1 MMWPFRNRIAVAGVG
16 YSRIERRSGRTLAAL
31 TVEACRAALD
41 DAGLALRE
49 VDGIATSPSM
59 PRYGGR
65 KGVDEGVD
73 VVTPHY
79 LAELLGIAPG
89 IHWTGTTNAMV
100 TQSVIDGA
108 LAIAAGL
115 CRHVLV
121 YRALHVPD
129 GRYVNFDHSHAAGAD
144 QFLAPYGFSM
154 PPAWIATVMRR
165 YFELYGYNRADFAR
179 YITDNRANAQR
190 NPNAWWRGKPM
201 TMADYLGARMIADP
215 VSILDCDLPVDGS
228 CALLLT
234 TTERARHLRR
244 KPALLSGFA
253 ASTHNGTAGVPMA
266 LEQMQEGGRQVAR
279 RLWEMSGLAV
289 SDIDCAQLYDGF
301 SMLVVT
307 WLEAMGFCE
316 AGEGMAFLRDGHGAL
331 DGRLPVNTGGGA
343 LGEGRLHGM
352 TQLAEAVMQVSD
364 RAEGR
369 QIAGAKHALATISNG
384 LSKATAFIFTRDG

>member
-1 MMWPFRNRIAVAGVG
+1 MMWEYRDRIAVAGVG
-16 YSRIERRSGRTLAAL
+16 YSRIGRRSGSTLASL
-31 TVEACRAALD
+31 TLDACRAALA
-41 DAGLALRE
+41 DAGLPASAI
-49 VDGIATSPSM
+49 DGIATSPSM

-65 KGVDEGVD
+65 KGVDDGVD

-79 LAELLGIAPG
+79 LAELLGVAPQ
-89 IHWTGTTNAMV
+89 INWTGTTNAMV

-129 GRYVNFDHSHAAGAD
+129 GRYVNFDNRYAAGAD

-165 YFELYGYNRADFAR
+165 YFELYGYSRADFAR

-190 NPNAWWRGKPM
+190 NPNAYWRDKPM
-201 TMADYLGARMIADP
+201 SIDDYLGARMIADP
-215 VSILDCDLPVDGS
+215 VSILDCDLPIDGS

-234 TTERARHLRR
+234 TTERARDLQR

-253 ASTHNGTAGVPMA
+253 ASTHNGTSGVPMT
-266 LEQMQEGGRQVAR
+266 LEQMREGGEQVAR
-279 RLWEMSGLAV
+279 RLWQMSGLTPA
-289 SDIDCAQLYDGF
+289 DMDCAQLYDGF
-301 SMLVVT
+301 SMLVIT
-307 WLEAMGFCE
+307 WLESMGFR
-316 AGEGMAFLRDGHGAL
+316 APGEGMAFLRDGHGAL
-331 DGRLPVNTGGGA
+331 NGRLPINTGGGA
-343 LGEGRLHGM
+343 LGEGRLHGI
-352 TQLAEAVMQVSD
+352 TQLAEAIMQVSD

-369 QIAGAKHALATISNG
+369 QVTSANHALATISNG
-384 LSKATAFIFTRDG
+384 LSKATAFIFSRDA